1 MMVSLLD
8 CAFQPIVHE
17 NGNIYAYEALMRF
30 KGHFDRSPDQLIR
43 YWERSGYIE
52 TMDLMMV
59 DVICAAVKTASM
71 KMKSQPRIAI
81 NVSVRTI
88 EAIGNQYIA
97 KLAPLGD
104 LTRHLIIEITE
115 SVKISN
121 AAAFLRFIMKCKAH
135 GYHIA
140 LDDCAP
146 GHPFATSEFMGVIRP
161 AIVKIDGGFFQN
173 CVQTGV
179 IDMLLG
185 LIHTAHQ
192 LPALVIIEHISNEE
206 YRNLAFEYGADFVQG
221 YAVGMPGQIS
231 TISNF
236 FVAF

>member
-8 CAFQPIVHE
+8 CAFQPIVDE

-52 TMDLMMV
+52 TMDLLMV

-71 KMKSQPRIAI
+71 KSQLRIAI

-88 EAIGNQYIA
+88 EAIGSQYIV
-97 KLAPLGD
+97 KLASLGE
-104 LTRHLIIEITE
+104 LTRHLIVEITE
-115 SVKISN
+115 SVKVSN
-121 AAAFLRFIMKCKAH
+121 AAAFLRFIMKCKEY

-140 LDDCAP
+140 LDDCEP
-146 GHPFATSEFMGVIRP
+146 GHPFATPEFMGAIRP
-161 AIVKIDGGFFQN
+161 AIVKIDGEFFQN

-185 LIHTAHQ
+185 LIQTAHQ
-192 LPALVIIEHISNEE
+192 LPALVIIEHVSSEE
-206 YRNLAFEYGADFVQG
+206 YRNLAFKYGADFVQG
-221 YAVGMPGQIS
+221 YETGAPGQL
-231 TISNF
+231 
-236 FVAF
+236 